1 MGKAIGDILPYALAA
16 AISVVPIIA
25 IILMLVSPKAKTN
38 ATGFAVGY
46 VFGFAVVVTVVLLLA
61 AGSNYSSGSG
71 PSQTVSVVQLLLG
84 ILLLVAAAGE
94 WRKRPRAGERPE
106 LPKWMST
113 IDAFTAGKSALVG
126 LVLSAVNPKNL
137 AMSAA
142 AGLAI
147 AQAEIST
154 GQEVGAAIIYVLLG
168 SATVLG
174 PVVVYLVEQ
183 DRAARILGEW
193 RVWLADNN
201 AVLTGLLLLVFA
213 VVLIG
218 KGISGLS
225 S

>member
-1 MGKAIGDILPYALAA
+1 
-16 AISVVPIIA
+16 
-25 IILMLVSPKAKTN
+25 
-38 ATGFAVGY
+38 
-46 VFGFAVVVTVVLLLA
+46 
-61 AGSNYSSGSG
+61 
-71 PSQTVSVVQLLLG
+71 
-84 ILLLVAAAGE
+84 
-94 WRKRPRAGERPE
+94 
-106 LPKWMST
+106 MST

-126 LVLSAVNPKNL
+126 LLLSAVNPKNL